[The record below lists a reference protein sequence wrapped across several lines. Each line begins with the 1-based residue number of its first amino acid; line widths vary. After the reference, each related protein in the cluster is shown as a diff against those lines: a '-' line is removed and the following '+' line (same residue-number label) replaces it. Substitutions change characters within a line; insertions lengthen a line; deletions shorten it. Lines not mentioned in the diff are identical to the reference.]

1 MFCPRC
7 AAQNADD
14 ARFCRACGTDISL
27 VPQAVTG
34 QLAQRLSEEGEDDSR
49 RGRKRQRREKR
60 KPTIERAVRELIMGL
75 AFVFVAFAVRDW
87 APAGHIWWFWMLI
100 PAASGLADGISVL
113 LRLREEKQKL
123 APPAYTQQPTA
134 MPPAPQRAPVLPPR
148 NTGEI
153 IPPPSVTEGTT
164 RLLDNVPAERP
175 RGER

>member
-34 QLAQRLSEEGEDDSR
+34 QLATRLNEVGDDDYTRRGR
-49 RGRKRQRREKR
+49 RGRKRG
-60 KPTIERAVRELIMGL
+60 KPTIERAVRSLVMGL
-75 AFVFVAFAVRDW
+75 AFVFVAFAVMAW
-87 APAGHIWWFWMLI
+87 APAGRIWWFWMLI
-100 PAASGLADGISVL
+100 PAASMIAEGISTYI
-113 LRLREEKQKL
+113 RLAEERKRL
-123 APPAYTQQPTA
+123 APTAYTPQPSA
-134 MPPAPQRAPVLPPR
+134 MPPAQQRAGVLPPR

-164 RLLDNVPAERP
+164 RLLDNVPAERA
-175 RGER
+175 REER